1 MGAVDRQPGNELD
14 AWWSPDDAKLTVG
27 EEPLTIDEDEVDR
40 PIPARRLLIAGVLIF
55 AFTTVSVV
63 FLPNIVAVLSP
74 MGAMVAFTAIVAAA
88 VVTAAPKRTQ
98 PSESTLDNAKP
109 MSCGGPRPVGE
120 LSRRMAKRKDGGSCG
135 PGGCG
140 I

>member
-1 MGAVDRQPGNELD
+1 MGTVNRQPGTELD
-14 AWWSPDDAKLTVG
+14 AWWSPEDAKLTVG
-27 EEPLTIDEDEVDR
+27 HEPIAIDEGEVDR

-55 AFTTVSVV
+55 LFTTVSVV

-74 MGAMVAFTAIVAAA
+74 MGAMVAFGAIVAAA
-88 VVTAAPKRTQ
+88 VVTAAPKREQ
-98 PSESTLDNAKP
+98 PSESSMDDAKP
-109 MSCGGPRPVGE
+109 MSCSGPRPVGE
-120 LSRRMAKRKDGGSCG
+120 LSRRMANRKDGGSCG